1 MWMAASAGEE
11 LAKPSPIS
19 PAPNKFWHASAKRR
33 LGSDQ
38 LRRYRHFGAWAGF
51 PNIRKVQTSLSWVMM
66 SGRCSTKRN
75 PLRGRIIPN
84 QLLRYCV
91 SFYVYF
97 ARLIRIVVRVNDYKP
112 PARLERAAK
121 TPHHCIVFPHFM
133 VEIDHQDGVQL
144 ARRKMRVIFGA

>member
-1 MWMAASAGEE
+1 MSDDVGAALNEAE
-11 LAKPSPIS
+11 P
-19 PAPNKFWHASAKRR
+19 
-33 LGSDQ
+33 
-38 LRRYRHFGAWAGF
+38 
-51 PNIRKVQTSLSWVMM
+51 VT
-66 SGRCSTKRN
+66 C
-75 PLRGRIIPN
+75 RIIPN

-97 ARLIRIVVRVNDYKP
+97 ARLIRIVVRVYDYKP